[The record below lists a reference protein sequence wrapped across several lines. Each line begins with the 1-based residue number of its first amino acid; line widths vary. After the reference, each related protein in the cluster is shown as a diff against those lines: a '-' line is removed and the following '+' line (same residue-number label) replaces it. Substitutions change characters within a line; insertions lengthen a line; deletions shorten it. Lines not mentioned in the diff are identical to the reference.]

1 MLRRNATVK
10 PFLVSLVEPVAY
22 LKSELKI
29 SRQWRREETVSLNTE
44 RWTNV
49 AVSNCR
55 HVLTLILLPGDQT
68 INVTI
73 HGDSACHVDKWW
85 RI

>member
-1 MLRRNATVK
+1 MFVPDGFSIDSDAA
-10 PFLVSLVEPVAY
+10 SQ
-22 LKSELKI
+22 LKI
-29 SRQWRREETVSLNTE
+29 SRQWSSEETVSLNTE

-49 AVSNCR
+49 PVSNCR
-55 HVLTLILLPGDQT
+55 HVLTLILLPGDHA